1 MSRASLAIALVVI
14 AILAYIAGSYIGPRI
29 TSTSTKI
36 ETKVITKYN
45 TITKTSTVSIT
56 TPLTTT
62 LVTTK
67 LITKEVPKTKYVTTI
82 VTKERLTTS
91 VRTITT
97 IRTTVLTKTVTKY
110 LMKSSQSIVV
120 AFTNLTTF
128 KESKLNEVIKSHPQ
142 ISPPS
147 CPKVRRLLNEL
158 VIASALSPKELLGI
172 KSIAKLVKVSN
183 SPLETAIRAAKWVHD
198 NVRYVRDTRFGV
210 LNCVLMPTE
219 TLRLGGDCEDR
230 ALLLAAI
237 LLSTKQFSKVYILDL
252 KFKETKVGH
261 VEVGI
266 DVGGEVYALMLKDH
280 PFLRALGS
288 DYCGYWKDSGLTLSN
303 VTIYEVIN
311 DGKAVRVGK
320 LGTYGIKCSSIY
332 PPPISDEYLHAIEN
346 ALVMKFNLSR
356 CYVPDYIWEQYRL
369 ISDGI
374 IYLPYLRMT
383 IPIDWYSIHTPK
395 WVSDR
400 VSKIIYDVFRNDLSK
415 LISKYGCGVFRALY
429 TKREAEIMKY
439 NKNLQLIKVKEV
451 RPVIDVYF
459 ITPLTKSAPEAKIK
473 FMDNKIVINV
483 ISLNKSV
490 EVLIYRVRE
499 STPVLGIAKPRWFY
513 GAIPTVTA
521 DKWVSKNGITY
532 IEVSKDKVFSKL
544 RSGNYL
550 LIVWVDK
557 SAYVKFLKVS

>member
-1 MSRASLAIALVVI
+1 MSKTTLAIALVIV
-14 AILAYIAGSYIGPRI
+14 AILAYVTGSYFGLKI
-29 TSTSTKI
+29 TSTPTSIKT
-36 ETKVITKYN
+36 EVVTKYS

-67 LITKEVPKTKYVTTI
+67 FITKEVPKTKYVTTAI
-82 VTKERLTTS
+82 TKEKLITS
-91 VRTITT
+91 IRTITSLRT
-97 IRTTVLTKTVTKY
+97 IILTKTVTKY
-110 LMKSSQSIVV
+110 LMKSSQNIVV
-120 AFTNLTTF
+120 AFTNLTSF
-128 KESKLNEVIKSHPQ
+128 KESKLDEVIKSHPR

-147 CPKVRRLLNEL
+147 CPKVRQILNEL
-158 VIASALSPKELLGI
+158 VIASALSPKELLSI
-172 KSIAKLVKVSN
+172 KSIAKLVKVPN

-210 LNCVLMPTE
+210 SNCVLMPTE

-252 KFKETKVGH
+252 KFKETKIGH

-266 DVGGEVYALMLKDH
+266 DVGGEVYALMPEDH

-303 VTIYEVIN
+303 VTIYEVVN
-311 DGKAVRVGK
+311 NGERVRVGK
-320 LGTYGIKCSSIY
+320 LGTYGIKCSSVY
-332 PPPISDEYLHAIEN
+332 PPPISDEYLHAIEDT
-346 ALVMKFNLSR
+346 LVMKFNLSR

-369 ISDGI
+369 ISEGV

-383 IPIDWYSIHTPK
+383 IPIDWYSIHSPT

-400 VSKIIYDVFRNDLSK
+400 VSKIIYDVFRSDLSK

-429 TKREAEIMKY
+429 TKREVEIMKY
-439 NKNLQLIKVKEV
+439 NRNLQLIKVKEV

-459 ITPLTKSAPEAKIK
+459 ITPLTKSVAEAKIK
-473 FMDNKIVINV
+473 LMNNKIIINV

-490 EVLIYRVRE
+490 EVLIYRVKE
-499 STPVLGIAKPRWFY
+499 STPILGIAKPGWFY
-513 GAIPTVTA
+513 GAVPTVTA

-550 LIVWVDK
+550 LIVWVGK